1 MVAIE
6 ISFTGVAI
14 NPKIAYRYKRYNF
27 TKSLKQPIIT
37 IKIMVHTHKAILLLI
52 SITLLLSSC
61 KKQSDKQDIADTESS
76 EAESIQSNDVV
87 LQQLYEAGKFQSADN
102 NYALFELQ
110 GPVKS
115 VSYSGEN
122 MGLPFDNITFDN
134 DGTVNEVEYSDWG
147 GETVT
152 RLDMEFDAKNR
163 LTALKGQTFNAQ
175 FTYRD
180 QGRCL
185 ANLELF
191 DQEGGVD
198 SYHFLYDE
206 DNKFTTVERYTEWWY
221 DYANQ
226 DRRKETIRYK
236 IKDLTIDHYGN
247 WTKRE
252 IRSNKGEATT
262 VTRKINYLDPPKL
275 IPIESENDF
284 FSYTTN
290 ESGSIFLY
298 RIHKQ
303 TNSIAAFTPPE
314 GSYSYGY
321 KNIKVVGNR
330 LYTIIDTGVCGA
342 PGIACEVLY
351 YDTSNESWHH
361 IITCGVDCE
370 FVGSRIKAPI
380 YKLTKKGA
388 CSAENE
394 YEVTD
399 KWIDL
404 E

>member
-37 IKIMVHTHKAILLLI
+37 IKIMVHTHKAIQLLI

-61 KKQSDKQDIADTESS
+61 KKQSDKQDIAETESG
-76 EAESIQSNDVV
+76 EGESVQSNDVV

-122 MGLPFDNITFDN
+122 MGLPFRNLTFDK
-134 DGTVNEVEYSDWG
+134 DGKLTEVEYSDLG
-147 GETVT
+147 D
-152 RLDMEFDAKNR
+152 RPYNMEFDDMNR
-163 LTALKGQTFNAQ
+163 LTALKGGTFYAQ
-175 FTYRD
+175 FTYRA
-180 QGRCL
+180 QSRSL
-185 ANLELF
+185 ADLELL
-191 DQEGGVD
+191 DREGGVN
-198 SYHFLYDE
+198 SYHFLYDK

-247 WTKRE
+247 WTKRK
-252 IRSNKGEATT
+252 IRSKKGKATT
-262 VTRKINYLDPPKL
+262 VTRQINYLDPPQL
-275 IPIESENDF
+275 IPIESERNF
-284 FSYTTN
+284 FCYTTD
-290 ESGSIFLY
+290 EIGSIILY
-298 RIHKQ
+298 NINKLTH
-303 TNSIAAFTPPE
+303 SVYPFTPPE
-314 GSYSYGY
+314 SFLFYSY
-321 KNIKVVGNR
+321 KDIKVVGNR
-330 LYTIIDTGVCGA
+330 LYTIIDTGACGA

-361 IITCGVDCE
+361 IITCGWDCE

-380 YKLTKKGA
+380 YKLIKAGA

>member
-61 KKQSDKQDIADTESS
+61 KKQSDKQDIAETESG
-76 EAESIQSNDVV
+76 EGESVQSNDVV
-87 LQQLYEAGKFQSADN
+87 LQKLYEAGKFQIADN

-236 IKDLTIDHYGN
+236 IKDLTLDHYGN

-262 VTRKINYLDPPKL
+262 VTRKINYLDPPQL
-275 IPIESENDF
+275 IPIESERNF
-284 FSYTTN
+284 FCYTTD
-290 ESGSIFLY
+290 EIGSIILY
-298 RIHKQ
+298 NINKLTH
-303 TNSIAAFTPPE
+303 SVYPFTPPE
-314 GSYSYGY
+314 SILFYSY
-321 KNIKVVGNR
+321 KDIKVVGNR

-361 IITCGVDCE
+361 IITCGWDCE

>member
-1 MVAIE
+1 
-6 ISFTGVAI
+6 
-14 NPKIAYRYKRYNF
+14 
-27 TKSLKQPIIT
+27 
-37 IKIMVHTHKAILLLI
+37 MVHTYKAILLLI

-61 KKQSDKQDIADTESS
+61 KKQSDKQDIAETESG
-76 EAESIQSNDVV
+76 EGESVQSNDVV
-87 LQQLYEAGKFQSADN
+87 LQKLYEAGKFQSADN

-198 SYHFLYDE
+198 SYHFLYDK
-206 DNKFTTVERYTEWWY
+206 DNKFTAVERYTEWWY
-221 DYANQ
+221 DYEAQ
-226 DRRKETIRYK
+226 DRRKETIRYY
-236 IKDLTIDHYGN
+236 IKDLTKDRYGN
-247 WTKRE
+247 WTKRK
-252 IRSNKGEATT
+252 IRSDKGEPTT
-262 VTRKINYLDPPKL
+262 VTRKINYMDPPRL
-275 IPIESENDF
+275 ISIESKSDF
-284 FSYTTN
+284 FCYTTN

-314 GSYSYGY
+314 SSYSYGY
-321 KNIKVVGNR
+321 KDIKVVGDR
-330 LYTIIDTGVCGA
+330 LYAIIYTGACGA
-342 PGIACEVLY
+342 PGNDCEVHY
-351 YDTSNESWHH
+351 YDTSNESWHY

-370 FVGSRIKAPI
+370 FVGDRIKAPI
-380 YKLTKKGA
+380 YILTKEGA
-388 CSAENE
+388 CTADNE
-394 YEVTD
+394 YETTI

>member
-61 KKQSDKQDIADTESS
+61 KKQSDKQDIAETESG
-76 EAESIQSNDVV
+76 EGESVQSNDVV

-122 MGLPFDNITFDN
+122 MGLPFRNLTFDK
-134 DGTVNEVEYSDWG
+134 DGKLTEVEYSDLG
-147 GETVT
+147 D
-152 RLDMEFDAKNR
+152 RPYNMEFDDMNR
-163 LTALKGQTFNAQ
+163 LTALKGGTFYAQ
-175 FTYRD
+175 FTYRA
-180 QGRCL
+180 QSRSL
-185 ANLELF
+185 ADLELL
-191 DQEGGVD
+191 DREGGVN
-198 SYHFLYDE
+198 SYHFLYDK

-247 WTKRE
+247 WTKRK
-252 IRSNKGEATT
+252 IRSKKGKATT
-262 VTRKINYLDPPKL
+262 VTRQINYLDPPQL
-275 IPIESENDF
+275 IPIESERNF
-284 FSYTTN
+284 FCYTTD
-290 ESGSIFLY
+290 EIGSIILY
-298 RIHKQ
+298 NINKLTH
-303 TNSIAAFTPPE
+303 SVYPFTPPE
-314 GSYSYGY
+314 SFLFYSY
-321 KNIKVVGNR
+321 KDIKVVGNR
-330 LYTIIDTGVCGA
+330 LYTIIDTGACGA

-361 IITCGVDCE
+361 IITCGWDCE

-380 YKLTKKGA
+380 YKLIKAGA

>member
-1 MVAIE
+1 MV
-6 ISFTGVAI
+6 
-14 NPKIAYRYKRYNF
+14 R
-27 TKSLKQPIIT
+27 
-37 IKIMVHTHKAILLLI
+37 MHKVVLLLI
-52 SITLLLSSC
+52 SITFLIASC
-61 KKQSDKQDIADTESS
+61 KKQSDRQNIAVTESS
-76 EAESIQSNDVV
+76 EAQSVQSNDVV
-87 LQQLYEAGKFQSADN
+87 LQQLYEAGKFQRTDN

-122 MGLPFDNITFDN
+122 MGLPFENITFDN
-134 DGTVNEVEYSDWG
+134 EGILDEVEYSDWG

-152 RLDMEFDAKNR
+152 RLDMEFDDKNR

-198 SYHFLYDE
+198 SYHFLYDK
-206 DNKFTTVERYTEWWY
+206 DNKFTAVERYMEWWY

-247 WTKRE
+247 WTKRK
-252 IRSNKGEATT
+252 IRSNKGEETT
-262 VTRKINYLDPPKL
+262 VTRQINYLDPPKL

-298 RIHKQ
+298 KIDKQ

-314 GSYSYGY
+314 SRYSYAPNY
-321 KNIKVVGNR
+321 KDIKVVGDR
-330 LYTIIDTGVCGA
+330 LYTIIYTGACGA
-342 PGIACEVLY
+342 PGNDCEVYY
-351 YDTSNESWHH
+351 YDTTNESWHY
-361 IITCGVDCE
+361 IIACGEDCE
-370 FVGSRIKAPI
+370 FVNGRIKAPI
-380 YKLTKKGA
+380 YILTKEGA
-388 CSAENE
+388 CTADNE
-394 YEVTD
+394 YEETI

>member
-1 MVAIE
+1 
-6 ISFTGVAI
+6 
-14 NPKIAYRYKRYNF
+14 
-27 TKSLKQPIIT
+27 
-37 IKIMVHTHKAILLLI
+37 MVHTHKAILLLI

-61 KKQSDKQDIADTESS
+61 KKQSDKQDIAETESS
-76 EAESIQSNDVV
+76 EVQVDQPDNNNVNVV

-122 MGLPFDNITFDN
+122 MGLPFRNLTFDK
-134 DGTVNEVEYSDWG
+134 DGKLTEVEYSDFG
-147 GETVT
+147 DGPYN
-152 RLDMEFDAKNR
+152 MEFDDMHR
-163 LTALKGQTFNAQ
+163 LTALKGGTFYAK
-175 FTYRD
+175 FTYRA
-180 QGRCL
+180 QSRNL
-185 ANLELF
+185 ANLELL
-191 DQEGGVD
+191 DREGGVN
-198 SYHFLYDE
+198 SYRFLYDK

-247 WTKRE
+247 WTKRK
-252 IRSNKGEATT
+252 IRSKKGKATT
-262 VTRKINYLDPPKL
+262 VTRQINYLDPPQL
-275 IPIESENDF
+275 IPIESERDF
-284 FSYTTN
+284 FCYTTD
-290 ESGSIFLY
+290 EIGSIILY
-298 RIHKQ
+298 NINKLTHYVYP
-303 TNSIAAFTPPE
+303 FTPPE
-314 GSYSYGY
+314 SILFYSY
-321 KNIKVVGNR
+321 KDIKVVGDR
-330 LYTIIDTGVCGA
+330 LYTIVDTGVCGV
-342 PGIACEVLY
+342 PGMACEVLY
-351 YDTSNESWHH
+351 YDTSNESWHD

-380 YKLTKKGA
+380 YKLIKAGA